1 MMQLAQQLAYLA
13 VAGEQLLRCQH
24 WLEAGEYFA
33 VELGHQD
40 EVEGN
45 DLFGVVCQQNARYR
59 HAQLWMD
66 QGYNVCLLL
75 HLPMQGI
82 RINLENDWRIGTL
95 KGEHVNRGNLAA
107 MNVGDICHLLTRK
120 HTINDRLRGGKGN
133 FECRPD
139 AHCGQCLKTGVG

>member
-1 MMQLAQQLAYLA
+1 MQFAEQFAYLA
-13 VAGEQLLRCQH
+13 VAGEEFIRRER

-45 DLFGVVCQQNARYR
+45 DLFGVVCQQNARHR

-66 QGYNVCLLL
+66 QGYLVCRLLL
-75 HLPMQGI
+75 DKKKGI

-95 KGEHVNRGNLAA
+95 KQEHVNRRNPPS
-107 MNVGDICHLLTRK
+107 T
-120 HTINDRLRGGKGN
+120 
-133 FECRPD
+133 
-139 AHCGQCLKTGVG
+139 